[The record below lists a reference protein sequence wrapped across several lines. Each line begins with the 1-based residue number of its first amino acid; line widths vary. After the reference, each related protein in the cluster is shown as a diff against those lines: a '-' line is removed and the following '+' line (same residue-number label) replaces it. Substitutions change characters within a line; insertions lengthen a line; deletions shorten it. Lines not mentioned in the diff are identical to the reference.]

1 MLDCSSV
8 SIHFV
13 DVNSGDTRVLRIV
26 VEQIQKEHV
35 RPHIVARQSA
45 NFSRRVANRACSL
58 WRRSAR
64 VVTIAAD
71 SQAALDDQPMAG
83 VIMWM
88 HFTLPALR

>member
-1 MLDCSSV
+1 
-8 SIHFV
+8 
-13 DVNSGDTRVLRIV
+13 
-26 VEQIQKEHV
+26 
-35 RPHIVARQSA
+35 
-45 NFSRRVANRACSL
+45 L